1 MNSIKEEPFSE
12 NQWNQFVKN
21 FENQPEAYFPTYEA
35 STFDQTDVSLNFTI
49 DKIYPEV
56 SDQPVHS
63 IKPEQVDLHQRFDW
77 TFVNTAEQSFE
88 ISTDNI
94 PNLDLDEIR
103 SELKEIKVLYVH
115 HALLR

>member
-35 STFDQTDVSLNFTI
+35 STFDQTDVSLDSTI
-49 DKIYPEV
+49 DKVYPEV
-56 SDQPVHS
+56 SGQPVRS
-63 IKPEQVDLHQRFDW
+63 IKPEQVDLHQGFGW
-77 TFVNTAEQSFE
+77 TSVNTAEQPFE
-88 ISTDNI
+88 IPADNI